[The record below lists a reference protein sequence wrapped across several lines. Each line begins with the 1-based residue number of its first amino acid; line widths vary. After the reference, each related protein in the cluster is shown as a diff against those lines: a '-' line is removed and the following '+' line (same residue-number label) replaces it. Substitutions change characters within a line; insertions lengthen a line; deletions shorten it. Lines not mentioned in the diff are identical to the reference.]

1 MITDRR
7 SPAISHAF
15 SYIGRVLIVALAA
28 CAAGLPKPGAAAER
42 GTLLPFSASEIKR
55 ILEHGPWPV
64 PWRGDP
70 SNRVSGKPAAIAF
83 GERLFFDSRLSAGG
97 TVACATCHVPERNW
111 TDGRKLAVGLE
122 ETDRNTPSVLNAR
135 LHRWFGWGGSG
146 DSLWA
151 QSIRPMLDGLEMGM
165 TEKRVADLIRND
177 REFACRYRQAFGAP
191 PSPADDDAVMVGAAK
206 ALAAFQE
213 TLVTGRTPF
222 DEFRDAL
229 ARGDRKAAARYPQN
243 AQRGLRIFVGKGLC
257 SVCHFGPNFTNGEFD
272 EIGIRHYTRA
282 RGIDWGRYTGIKV
295 MEASRFN
302 LLGRYNDD
310 ASRAT
315 AIFSRYVALDLRNY
329 GQFRVPG
336 LRNVALTAP
345 YMHNGDLATLRDVVK
360 HYSEIDP
367 SRMHLGPDMLDSD
380 GVATAIPIATILKP
394 LHLTEREIGDVVAFL
409 ESLTD
414 TDSTKPRKPRA
425 AGPAC
430 RPDPETAG
438 DGKR

>member
-1 MITDRR
+1 MRR
-7 SPAISHAF
+7 L
-15 SYIGRVLIVALAA
+15 LIIVMAA
-28 CAAGLPKPGAAAER
+28 CAVCLPCLGTAAER
-42 GTLLPFSASEIKR
+42 GGTLLPFSEAEIKR
-55 ILEHGPWPV
+55 ILQHGPWPL
-64 PWRGDP
+64 PWRGDR

-83 GERLFFDSRLSAGG
+83 GERLFFDPRLSVKGA
-97 TVACATCHVPERNW
+97 VACATCHVPEHNW

-122 ETDRNTPSVLNAR
+122 EADRNTPTVLNVR
-135 LHRWFGWGGSG
+135 TNRWFGWGGSG

-177 REFACRYRQAFGAP
+177 SEFSCRYQKTFGAP

-222 DEFRDAL
+222 DAFRDAL
-229 ARGDRKAAARYPQN
+229 ARGDRKAAARYPEN
-243 AQRGLRIFVGKGLC
+243 AQRGLKIFVGKGLC

-272 EIGIRHYTRA
+272 EIGIQHYTRT
-282 RGIDWGRYTGIKV
+282 RGIDWGRYTGIKA

-302 LLGRYNDD
+302 LLGAYNDD
-310 ASRAT
+310 PSRAS
-315 AIFSRYVALDLRNY
+315 AIFSRHVALDLRNY

-380 GVATAIPIATILKP
+380 GVAIAIPIATILKP
-394 LHLTEREIGDVVAFL
+394 LHLTEQEIGDVVVFL
-409 ESLTD
+409 ETLTD
-414 TDSTKPRKPRA
+414 KGSRKPLQSA
-425 AGPAC
+425 ADAPTC
-430 RPDPETAG
+430 R
-438 DGKR
+438 